1 MVMVKKSKKIKK
13 QESIEN
19 FVKEQMKM
27 YIKIHKKHEKELTY
41 IG

>member
-1 MVMVKKSKKIKK
+1 MAKKAKKIKK
-13 QESIEN
+13 QKSIEN
-19 FVKEQMKM
+19 FVKQQLEM